1 MHERETSRQEARTG
15 MQILKA
21 GVLYFLFVFGAGF
34 VLGPIRILWVVP
46 RLGTRVAELLE
57 APIMFVIAIVA
68 GSQIVRRLAVPLKPS
83 SRLGMGGI
91 ALGLMLIA
99 EFTLVL
105 WLRGLSIRE
114 YLAGRDS
121 VAGTVYY
128 VMLAAFAIMPLL
140 VARR

>member
-1 MHERETSRQEARTG
+1 
-15 MQILKA
+15 MQIFKA
-21 GVLYFLFVFGAGF
+21 GLLYFAIVFGAGF
-34 VLGPIRILWVVP
+34 MLGPIRILWVVP

-57 APIMFVIAIVA
+57 APIMLVVTIVA
-68 GSQIVRRLAVPLKPS
+68 SRRIIRKLAVPPTPS

-91 ALGLMLIA
+91 GLGLMLSA

-114 YLAGRDS
+114 YLESRDP
-121 VAGTVYY
+121 VAATVYY
-128 VMLAAFAIMPLL
+128 MMLAIFGVMPLL